1 MRVLIVRLGA
11 LGDIIHA
18 APVAAAI
25 RAARPEA
32 SIDWVVDAKHAGVLD
47 LLEGLDRV
55 VVWQGPLVRG
65 ERGVLATLATLRAA
79 RYDVALDLQGLLKS
93 AVLARLTG
101 AARVVG
107 FAASSLREPAARW
120 FHSEHVVTKDDG
132 HVVEKNLS
140 MLAALGLPPVAAPV
154 RFTTRTSPAIV
165 AFLASW
171 TGASRFAVLNPGAG
185 WPNKQWPV
193 ARFGSVAAELQRRF
207 GMRSCVT
214 WGPGEQKVADE
225 VVAASA
231 GTAVVAPATQLS
243 DYLELVRRASLVVAG
258 DTGPMHMAAAVGARV
273 VGLFG
278 PTSEVRNGPY
288 GMPHAAQVSRFGEC
302 GCRYARQCVT
312 GGRCIERIEVPD
324 VLRAVQRALQEGR
337 ECG

>member
-25 RAARPEA
+25 RAARPGA
-32 SIDWVVDAKHAGVLD
+32 SIDWVVDAKHVGVVD

-55 VVWQGPLVRG
+55 VVWQGPLIRG
-65 ERGVLATLATLRAA
+65 DRGVLAALATLRAA

-107 FAASSLREPAARW
+107 FAASTLREPAARW
-120 FHSEHVVTKDDG
+120 FHTEHVITTNDG

-140 MLAALGLPPVAAPV
+140 VLPALGLPAVAAPV
-154 RFTTRTSPAIV
+154 RFKTRPAPVIE

-171 TGASRFAVLNPGAG
+171 AGGSRFAVLNPGAG

-193 ARFGSVAAELQRRF
+193 ARFGSVAAELLRRF
-207 GMRSCVT
+207 DLRSCVT
-214 WGPGEQKVADE
+214 WGPGEQTVADQ
-225 VVAASA
+225 VAMASA
-231 GTAVVAPATQLS
+231 GAATVAPATQLS
-243 DYLELVRRASLVVAG
+243 DYLALARRASLVIAG

-273 VGLFG
+273 VGVFG

-288 GMPHAAQVSRFGEC
+288 GMPRTAQVSRFEEC
-302 GCRYARQCVT
+302 GCHYARQCVT
-312 GGRCIERIEVPD
+312 GGRCIDRIDVAEVIH
-324 VLRAVQRALQEGR
+324 AVACALEEGR
-337 ECG
+337 DRG

>member
-18 APVAAAI
+18 APIAAAI
-25 RAARPEA
+25 RAARPDA
-32 SIDWVVDAKHAGVLD
+32 SIDWVVDAKHAGVVD

-65 ERGVLATLATLRAA
+65 ERGVLAALATLRAA

-93 AVLARLTG
+93 AVLARLTR

-107 FAASSLREPAARW
+107 FAAASLREPAARW
-120 FHSEHVVTKDDG
+120 FHTEHVIPKDDG

-140 MLAALGLPPVAAPV
+140 MLPALGLPPVAAPV
-154 RFTTRTSPAIV
+154 RFKTRPAPSIE

-185 WPNKQWPV
+185 WPNKQWPT
-193 ARFGSVAAELQRRF
+193 ARFGAVAAELLGRF
-207 GMRSCVT
+207 DMRSCVT
-214 WGPGEQKVADE
+214 WGPGEQSVAQQ
-225 VVAASA
+225 VVAASDGA
-231 GTAVVAPATQLS
+231 AALAPATQLS
-243 DYLELVRRASLVVAG
+243 DYLALARRASLVMSG
-258 DTGPMHMAAAVGARV
+258 DTGPMHLAAAVGARV

-288 GMPHAAQVSRFGEC
+288 GMPRAAQVSRFGEC
-302 GCRYARQCVT
+302 GCHYARQCVT
-312 GGRCIERIEVPD
+312 GGRCIERIAVAD
-324 VLRAVQRALQEGR
+324 VMHAVECAIEEGR
-337 ECG
+337 ERG